1 MILKCLA
8 KNPAARYQT
17 GEELAQDL
25 ATLRVNPN
33 ATLASLAPATI
44 DPNATLAAA
53 PSSIS
58 HPPAQAYSTTQKA
71 AAAQVKKLSKPLK
84 REIIVAVA
92 LLAVAAGACAWFL
105 PRLFHP
111 HPVPPQ
117 PPVVVNPTPAPT
129 PIAPFGSPDLPPAPA
144 VPITKTPVTVPAI
157 PGKPT
162 PSKPAT
168 TQPQTATQQ
177 TTTPPATK
185 PAPAST
191 PAANTTPPPA
201 AKPAKTTTPPATP
214 ATAATDPHKL
224 DPNANSKFKIEL
236 SHMPN
241 GVPLT
246 VEMNKTVYL
255 RFISG
260 DKTDLNNLFV
270 PPGTQTFRVIAQN
283 GGQQVDS
290 NIVSSEFKAKKKK
303 NLKIEMQN
311 QGSVPAGAAA
321 PLSPGAKIYVSLST
335 PIF

>member
-1 MILKCLA
+1 MKDIKTTRSICPECLKAL
-8 KNPAARYQT
+8 
-17 GEELAQDL
+17 D
-25 ATLRVNPN
+25 
-33 ATLASLAPATI
+33 ATI
-44 DPNATLAAA
+44 YEDDGKVF
-53 PSSIS
+53 I
-58 HPPAQAYSTTQKA
+58 
-71 AAAQVKKLSKPLK
+71 KKECP
-84 REIIVAVA
+84 EH
-92 LLAVAAGACAWFL
+92 GAFQEL
-105 PRLFHP
+105 
-111 HPVPPQ
+111 
-117 PPVVVNPTPAPT
+117 
-129 PIAPFGSPDLPPAPA
+129 
-144 VPITKTPVTVPAI
+144 
-157 PGKPT
+157 
-162 PSKPAT
+162 
-168 TQPQTATQQ
+168 
-177 TTTPPATK
+177 
-185 PAPAST
+185 
-191 PAANTTPPPA
+191 
-201 AKPAKTTTPPATP
+201 
-214 ATAATDPHKL
+214 
-224 DPNANSKFKIEL
+224 PNANSKFKIEL